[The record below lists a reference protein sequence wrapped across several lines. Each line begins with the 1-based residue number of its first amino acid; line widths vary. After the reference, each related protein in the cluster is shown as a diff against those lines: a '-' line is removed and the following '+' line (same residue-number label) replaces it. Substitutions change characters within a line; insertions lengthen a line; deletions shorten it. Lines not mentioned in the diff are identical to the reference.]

1 MRRIWIILLIMM
13 SLRITAFSSNTSDV
27 TNPDSTVCITS
38 TDLKYANLI
47 FTEHQTLS
55 KENSL
60 LKLQL
65 NNYRDLNNN
74 LIRTDSLRLR
84 QIQEYNNLD
93 MTRLNQISSL
103 EKDIKSK
110 NRVIRYWQI
119 GGITVSVGLILFLIL
134 K

>member
-1 MRRIWIILLIMM
+1 MKRTWILLLIMM
-13 SLRITAFSSNTSDV
+13 LARITVFSSNTSEV

-38 TDLKYANLI
+38 TNLKYANLI

-55 KENSL
+55 KENFL
-60 LKLQL
+60 LRQQL
-65 NNYRDLNNN
+65 SNYKDLNNN
-74 LIRTDSLRLR
+74 LIQTDSLRLK
-84 QIQEYNNLD
+84 QLQEYNNLD
-93 MTRLNQISSL
+93 MVRLNQINSL

-110 NRVIRYWQI
+110 NKTIRYWQI